1 MTHPEQ
7 QNVHPLAKHDLALG
21 ALSLA
26 PRACVIEWVRMP
38 EHRQVQRL
46 VTKQSFRTHQDTS
59 EKYGRRIAFCA
70 WENLSTCV
78 PGTQAARRYQD
89 LIVPAT
95 PNFSTV
101 ARMQDKTPAEIF
113 GFPPKRFSD
122 VVEIAIENQK
132 YIPNMGPTAA
142 NFLLDLAEVVQTEL
156 GATE

>member
-1 MTHPEQ
+1 MTYPER
-7 QNVHPLAKHDLALG
+7 QNVHFQPEDYDQLG

-26 PRACVIEWVRMP
+26 PRPWVVEWVRLQK
-38 EHRQVQRL
+38 HRRVQRL

-78 PGTQAARRYQD
+78 PGTHAARRYQD

-95 PNFSTV
+95 PDFSTV
-101 ARMQDKTPAEIF
+101 ARMQEKTPAEVF
-113 GFPPKRFSD
+113 GFPPRLFSE
-122 VVEIAIENQK
+122 VVEIAVENQK

-142 NFLLDLAEVVQTEL
+142 NFLLDLAEVVQMEIK
-156 GATE
+156 G